1 MNWLALFTDSKGSS
15 ATVNISGKEV
25 EVLCSASAD
34 RALAKRDMPLIVEL
48 ELAFACFA
56 RKQVHFHETSTS
68 KNVIEVNGKLALLIS
83 TIVPDTCEVTTKA
96 KSTATTTL
104 RNFMPKWVRV
114 DCVKGKWVGEYGL

>member
-1 MNWLALFTDSKGSS
+1 MDWFSRLTSRKGSS
-15 ATVNISGKEV
+15 TTVKISGKEL
-25 EVLCSASAD
+25 EVRCSASAEK
-34 RALAKRDMPLIVEL
+34 ALAKRDRSLVVEI

-83 TIVPDTCEVTTKA
+83 TIVPDTCEVTTRP

-114 DCVKGKWVGEYGL
+114 DYVKGKWVGEYGL